1 MKKLDKLVL
10 LSFSGPFILTLFT
23 VIFILLTPV
32 LIRFGDELVGKDLG
46 LGVILELFG
55 YMAIKSTQDAIPL
68 AILIASLISFGNLGE
83 HSEITAIKSSGI
95 SLLRVLF
102 PLFLLVLLITGLAFI
117 NNNNI
122 VPKANLKFWSLLWD
136 VRQKKPSLNLKEG
149 VFYYDIPNYS
159 IKAEKKYPDG
169 AMRSVIIYDHSSNL
183 GNTDVIIADSGRMYT
198 FANDQYLML
207 ELYDGY
213 SFSENPNQGVRQVNY
228 LDREKIGEFF
238 RSEFDSSRMV
248 FSMESFEMT
257 RTREELFQGSRLMKN
272 MQQLAEA
279 SDSVRNEKYLEY
291 VRLFNSVNRS
301 FNYYLVDKFRLPE
314 KPTEIDSLAMMAVLE
329 EGLEGLIDNESD
341 SLSNV
346 VPTDSIA
353 VEPITASENQ
363 EANPSTTSDNR
374 IMTARARREEE
385 ERNRITEIVTQ
396 QGNRITFT
404 EFTNPSRSFSMD
416 SLPSYRESDMLFIRS
431 RLQQEGTQNRAIG
444 QAIVQARLVKNTL
457 EIMKG
462 QIQNIQKE
470 ANKYDLEYH
479 GKVARAVTCLIMF
492 LIGAPLGTIIKRG
505 GLGLPVL
512 IAVGFFIFY
521 YSLTIAFEKFGKEGI
536 MSPFMA
542 MWAANFILLPV
553 GLFFLRQARIDARL
567 FDSDFYYTM
576 LAKLTGKKK
585 EKMQHQEATIES
597 LDDLEARML
606 AEEQAKKAE

>member
-23 VIFILLTPV
+23 VVFILLTPV

-46 LGVILELFG
+46 IGVILELFG

-83 HSEITAIKSSGI
+83 HSEITAIKSAGI

-102 PLFLLVLLITGLAFI
+102 PLFILVLLITGAAFI

-159 IKAEKKYPDG
+159 IKAEKKYEDG
-169 AMRSVIIYDHSSNL
+169 AMRSVLIYDHSSQE

-198 FANDQYLML
+198 FNNDQYLML

-213 SFSENPNQGVRQVNY
+213 SYSENSQNSIKGISY
-228 LDREKIGEFF
+228 LDREKIKEFF

-272 MQQLAEA
+272 MAELKA
-279 SDSVRNEKYLEY
+279 AADSVKDEKYLEY
-291 VRLFNSVNRS
+291 IRLFSSVNNS
-301 FNYYLVDKFRLPE
+301 YNYYLNGKFEIPAKPE
-314 KPTEIDSLAMMAVLE
+314 EIDSTQIATTFN
-329 EGLEGLIDNESD
+329 EGLEDLLPD
-341 SLSNV
+341 STATQADSSV
-346 VPTDSIA
+346 VSGQSLNPPPANLQAGTGS
-353 VEPITASENQ
+353 SEV
-363 EANPSTTSDNR
+363 NR
-374 IMTARARREEE
+374 IQTARSRREQEE
-385 ERNRITEIVTQ
+385 QNQIREIITD

-404 EFTNPSRSFSMD
+404 EFTNPKKSYSMD
-416 SLPSYRESDMLFIRS
+416 SLPDFDKNNLLFLQA
-431 RLQQEGTQNRAIG
+431 RLQDQGIQSRAFG
-444 QAIVQARLVKNTL
+444 NAQVQARAIKNTL
-457 EIMKG
+457 EVFNQQLG
-462 QIQNIQKE
+462 NIQKE
-470 ANKYDLEYH
+470 ANKFELEYH

-492 LIGAPLGTIIKRG
+492 LIGAPLGAIIKRG
-505 GLGLPVL
+505 GLGVPVL

-521 YSLTIAFEKFGKEGI
+521 YSLTIAAEKFGKEGLL
-536 MSPFMA
+536 SPFMA
-542 MWAANFILLPV
+542 MWMANFLLLPV
-553 GLFFLRQARIDARL
+553 GLFFLRQARVDARL
-567 FDSDFYYTM
+567 FDADFYATF
-576 LAKLTGKKK
+576 LAKWFGKKAVAPAGPK
-585 EKMQHQEATIES
+585 VES
-597 LDDLEARML
+597 LDDLEAKM
-606 AEEQAKKAE
+606 EEENQSSAGTGI